1 MTTENFPEVATKRA
15 ISPGALALAAA
26 LFLAVVA
33 FGLYGPLVS
42 ARLHDQV
49 MRALQ
54 GAPLPGV
61 GKYYSDCAAA
71 HAAGVYS
78 IRRGDPGY
86 RPELDPNGDGFAC
99 TPFERRRSGATAAKP
114 GSGLA

>member
-1 MTTENFPEVATKRA
+1 MSTDDLEAATKRSG
-15 ISPGALALAAA
+15 SPDVLAMGLA

-42 ARLHDQV
+42 GSLHEQLL
-49 MRALQ
+49 RAIQ
-54 GAPLPGV
+54 SAPGI
-61 GKYYSDCAAA
+61 GRYYPDCEAA

-78 IRRGDPGY
+78 IRRGEPGY

-99 TPFERRRSGATAAKP
+99 TPFERRRQ
-114 GSGLA
+114 